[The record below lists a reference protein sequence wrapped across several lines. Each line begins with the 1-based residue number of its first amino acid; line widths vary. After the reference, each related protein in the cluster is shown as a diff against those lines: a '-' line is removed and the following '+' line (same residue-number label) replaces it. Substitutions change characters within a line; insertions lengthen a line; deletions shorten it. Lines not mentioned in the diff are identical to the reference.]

1 MWLTAILAAV
11 LLSPLSLVLYGRDAA
26 RRVSGSETNQEATA
40 NPQVSNPE
48 PAPTDPQ
55 QTESSPGQTPP
66 AKEAEKTNPEK
77 PPSSRPPTGA
87 HKRRSRGHKP
97 AATTPDGQTRKVVI
111 RQGGASD
118 PVAQIVPGITQ
129 EEASHQR
136 ENAEQ
141 LLVST
146 ESNLKQL
153 AGRTLNLNRQEMIV
167 QTRQYVDGARL
178 ALKESDTQRA
188 HTLALKAYWLSDD
201 LVKH

>member
-1 MWLTAILAAV
+1 MGFIAILAAL
-11 LLSPLSLVLYGRDAA
+11 LLSPLSLALNSRDAA

-48 PAPTDPQ
+48 PVPTDPQ

-66 AKEAEKTNPEK
+66 AKEAEKPNPEK

-118 PVAQIVPGITQ
+118 PIAQIVPGITQ
-129 EEASHQR
+129 EEASLQR
-136 ENAEQ
+136 ENAVQ
-141 LLVST
+141 LLLST